1 MKILD
6 FKLFDN
12 ISERSQNELLK
23 LDFFSKNYESGDKV
37 LGKDEDLN
45 YAMFIDKGCLKAC

>member
-12 ISERSQNELLK
+12 ISDRSKRELLK
-23 LDFFSKNYESGDKV
+23 LDVFSKNYESGEKV
-37 LGKDEDLN
+37 LS
-45 YAMFIDKGCLKAC
+45 

>member
-12 ISERSQNELLK
+12 ISEKSQNELLK
-23 LDFFSKNYESGDKV
+23 LDFFSKNYESGEKV
-37 LGKDEDLN
+37 LGKEEDLN
-45 YAMFIDKGCLKAC
+45 YAMFID